1 MTAHATADDHGP
13 SADTLRA
20 ARAALD
26 AAAGNVARLT
36 DELAASQVVVD
47 ELETLLDLLLGVTS
61 IPVVVVDRT
70 RRVTALSRAAEER
83 LGVGLGDP
91 LADVLATGP
100 AREVGELLDAGEPT
114 DAELPEAGEG
124 ARARLLPGG
133 RAVLVL
139 PTP

>member
-1 MTAHATADDHGP
+1 MTAPATPDDGP
-13 SADTLRA
+13 SAETLRA

-26 AAAGNVARLT
+26 AAAEDVGRLT
-36 DELAASQVVVD
+36 DELAASRREVD
-47 ELETLLDLLLGVTS
+47 DLETLLDVLLGLTS
-61 IPVVVVDRT
+61 TPVVVVDRS

-91 LADVLATGP
+91 LADVLDSEP
-100 AREVGELLDAGEPT
+100 AREVGELLDGHEPV
-114 DAELPEAGEG
+114 DADLPAAGEG